1 MAVFYYCQM
10 HRLAAEAKSSKQFI
24 LQVIIEPGFIVAY
37 QDYVEIS
44 KRNKTIQDVLWN
56 LFNSWPKSFK
66 TSVWIRNTT

>member
-10 HRLAAEAKSSKQFI
+10 HRLATEAKSSKQFI
-24 LQVIIEPGFIVAY
+24 LQAIIEPGFIVAY

-56 LFNSWPKSFK
+56 LINSWPKSFK
-66 TSVWIRNTT
+66 TSVWIRNIT